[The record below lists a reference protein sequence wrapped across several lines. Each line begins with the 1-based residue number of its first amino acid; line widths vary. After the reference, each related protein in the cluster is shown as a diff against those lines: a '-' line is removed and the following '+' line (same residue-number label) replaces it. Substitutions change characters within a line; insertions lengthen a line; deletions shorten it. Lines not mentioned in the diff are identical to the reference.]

1 MKTESKELH
10 NELYKESPCTVRCA
24 RFPGRGLFFFLPHSR
39 PSVASS
45 PQQPTGRALIA
56 RGEYLT
62 IAADC
67 AACHTSRGGKPF
79 AGGLPFKLPFGTIY
93 SSNITTD
100 NDHGIGSW
108 TDAEFVRQ

>member
-1 MKTESKELH
+1 MSYTKRVLALPWARPFSSFSRIRCLR
-10 NELYKESPCTVRCA
+10 SP
-24 RFPGRGLFFFLPHSR
+24 P
-39 PSVASS
+39 S
-45 PQQPTGRALIA
+45 PQQPTGQALIA

-67 AACHTSRGGKPF
+67 AACRTSRGGKPF